1 MIKIQGEEFN
11 CDILIQFSVL
21 QKVIFKL
28 ASTVD
33 SLTEKVDVLENNL
46 VSKSKKIGELEKK
59 LNINLQN
66 HENRIKNLENKQ
78 SSLNSDNNNN
88 NIQNS
93 DININP
99 NVKQLKTSLDNKKE
113 NVDNMLI
120 ETNLNNKENEDDINK
135 NLQTTKPNNNND
147 LLASNLSE
155 ANEEKN
161 EENNNEV
168 IENSEENKDNNDEE
182 DNNNNLLNQNN
193 NDEEDNNNLLNQ
205 NNNEDDDNNNNNKNV
220 QIKST
225 TNTKSIITNKYIIES
240 DNKYLPKD
248 KTSPELLS
256 MLFKK
261 YSDLEKKVNNFM
273 SKNELSKLK
282 TLLNDNSSKIENI
295 EKNNNDFNNNLSE
308 MDNKLS
314 EMKRSVDDIKVKVE
328 DFNIYELFKDNGD
341 GNLDASKILIQ
352 ALENKVFKKF
362 GMVDERM
369 KANET
374 DIFNIKNNITNYD
387 NLIESIKREN
397 EKLKKIFEEYDK
409 NYNEDKENNNKNF
422 EDINNNIENI
432 YKKLS
437 DFDSNKNNIN
447 IDNNNNIN
455 NEKISEMENKFNE
468 KLNEMLNKNSDNS
481 NNNPDATNEINN
493 LLNDLNK
500 RINMLEKSLKISMSN
515 FTDSKNAIEF
525 LKSEIENKINKNDFL
540 DLSNKVKSIDLFTK
554 DSSFKLEST
563 TDEIEKLNGEIAML
577 TRKFEYISGQINSI
591 SNKDVSSSSNNKNKQ
606 PIFDIT
612 KFIDIPRFNENNKL
626 LFNKIDNNKLLI
638 EDLQRNIEEIL
649 YRLKHTPTEVDL
661 KTLSQNL
668 SKNLDDLKA
677 FCSKR
682 FIDKLDYNKTIRLLE
697 TNIKTVTESYNKKME
712 GGDNWLLAK
721 KPMYQCASCERVL
734 TDLKQNPDDFIP
746 WKKLQKDD
754 NYRMGHG
761 FSRMLQMVNTDI
773 LKVAEIN
780 RENKKGYISDEEKEK
795 DGNKE
800 KSTNVKLPKVGN
812 SVKLNREELE
822 NLNNI
827 DYYNNDISDN
837 GPKVTKIIKRNKVIK
852 ESINSI
858 NVNDNSNNNNNNNG
872 MMIINDNKKN

>member
-21 QKVIFKL
+21 QKVIIKL

-46 VSKSKKIGELEKK
+46 VSKSKKIVELEKK

-66 HENRIKNLENKQ
+66 HENRIKNLENKK
-78 SSLNSDNNNN
+78 SSLNLD

-120 ETNLNNKENEDDINK
+120 ETNLNNKENEDINK

-155 ANEEKN
+155 ANEENNINEMNNIKEQNSKN
-161 EENNNEV
+161 V
-168 IENSEENKDNNDEE
+168 LENSEENQDKIDND
-182 DNNNNLLNQNN
+182 NNLLNQNN
-193 NDEEDNNNLLNQ
+193 NDEDNNNDLLNQ
-205 NNNEDDDNNNNNKNV
+205 NNDDNNNNNV

-240 DNKYLPKD
+240 DNKYLPRD

-261 YSDLEKKVNNFM
+261 YSDLEKKINNLDN
-273 SKNELSKLK
+273 SKNEISKLK

-314 EMKRSVDDIKVKVE
+314 EMKRSYDEIKVKVE

-369 KANET
+369 KKNET

-397 EKLKKIFEEYDK
+397 EKLKKLFEEYDK

-422 EDINNNIENI
+422 EDINNNIENL
-432 YKKLS
+432 YKKLY

-447 IDNNNNIN
+447 VDNNNIN

-468 KLNEMLNKNSDNS
+468 KLNEMLVKNSENS
-481 NNNPDATNEINN
+481 NNNPEATNEINN

-563 TDEIEKLNGEIAML
+563 SDEIEKLNGEIAML

-591 SNKDVSSSSNNKNKQ
+591 SNKDISSSSNNKNKQ

-612 KFIDIPRFNENNKL
+612 KFIDVPRFNENNKL
-626 LFNKIDNNKLLI
+626 IFNKIDNNKLLI

-668 SKNLDDLKA
+668 SKNLDDLKV

-734 TDLKQNPDDFIP
+734 TDLKQNPEEFIP
-746 WKKLQKDD
+746 WKKIQKDD

-800 KSTNVKLPKVGN
+800 KNNNVKLPKVGN
-812 SVKLNREELE
+812 SVKLNREDLE

-827 DYYNNDISDN
+827 DYYNNDTSDN

-858 NVNDNSNNNNNNNG
+858 NVNDNSNNNG
-872 MMIINDNKKN
+872 MMVVNDNKKN

>member
-21 QKVIFKL
+21 QKVIIKL

-46 VSKSKKIGELEKK
+46 VSKSKKIVELEKK

-66 HENRIKNLENKQ
+66 HENRIKNLENKK
-78 SSLNSDNNNN
+78 SSLNLD

-120 ETNLNNKENEDDINK
+120 ETNLNNKENEDINK

-155 ANEEKN
+155 ANEENNINEMDNIKEQNSKN
-161 EENNNEV
+161 V
-168 IENSEENKDNNDEE
+168 LENSEENQDKIDND
-182 DNNNNLLNQNN
+182 NNLLNQNN
-193 NDEEDNNNLLNQ
+193 NDEDNNNDLLNQ
-205 NNNEDDDNNNNNKNV
+205 NNDDNNNNNV

-261 YSDLEKKVNNFM
+261 YSDLEKKINNLDN
-273 SKNELSKLK
+273 SKNEISKLK

-314 EMKRSVDDIKVKVE
+314 EMKRSYDEIKVKVE

-369 KANET
+369 KKNET

-422 EDINNNIENI
+422 EDINNNIENL

-447 IDNNNNIN
+447 VDNNNIN

-468 KLNEMLNKNSDNS
+468 KLNEMLVKNSENS
-481 NNNPDATNEINN
+481 NNNPEATNEINN

-591 SNKDVSSSSNNKNKQ
+591 SNKDISSSSNNKNKQ

-612 KFIDIPRFNENNKL
+612 KFIDVPRFNENNKL
-626 LFNKIDNNKLLI
+626 IFNKIDNNKLLI

-800 KSTNVKLPKVGN
+800 KNNNVKLPKVGN
-812 SVKLNREELE
+812 SVKLNREDLE

-858 NVNDNSNNNNNNNG
+858 NVNDNSNNNNNNG

>member
-66 HENRIKNLENKQ
+66 HENRIKNLENKK
-78 SSLNSDNNNN
+78 SSLNLD

-120 ETNLNNKENEDDINK
+120 ETNLNNKENEDINK

-155 ANEEKN
+155 ANEENNINEMNNIKEQNSKN
-161 EENNNEV
+161 V
-168 IENSEENKDNNDEE
+168 LENSEENQDKIDND
-182 DNNNNLLNQNN
+182 NNLLNQNN
-193 NDEEDNNNLLNQ
+193 NDEDNNNDLLNQ
-205 NNNEDDDNNNNNKNV
+205 NNDDNNNNNV

-240 DNKYLPKD
+240 DNKYLPRD

-261 YSDLEKKVNNFM
+261 YSDLEKKINNLDN
-273 SKNELSKLK
+273 SKNEISKLK

-314 EMKRSVDDIKVKVE
+314 EMKRSYDEIKVKVE

-369 KANET
+369 KKNET

-397 EKLKKIFEEYDK
+397 EKLKKLFEEYDK

-468 KLNEMLNKNSDNS
+468 KLNEMLVKNSENS
-481 NNNPDATNEINN
+481 NNNPEATNEINN

-563 TDEIEKLNGEIAML
+563 SDEIEKLNGEIAML

-591 SNKDVSSSSNNKNKQ
+591 SNKDISSSSNNKNKQ

-612 KFIDIPRFNENNKL
+612 KFIDVPRFNENNKL
-626 LFNKIDNNKLLI
+626 IFNKIDNNKLLI

-668 SKNLDDLKA
+668 SKNLDDLKV

-812 SVKLNREELE
+812 SVKLNREDLE

-827 DYYNNDISDN
+827 DYYNNDTSDN

-858 NVNDNSNNNNNNNG
+858 NVNDNNNNNG
-872 MMIINDNKKN
+872 MMVVNDNKKN

>member
-21 QKVIFKL
+21 QKVIIKL

-46 VSKSKKIGELEKK
+46 VSKSKKIVELEKK

-66 HENRIKNLENKQ
+66 HENRIKNLENKK
-78 SSLNSDNNNN
+78 SSLNLD

-93 DININP
+93 DINITP

-120 ETNLNNKENEDDINK
+120 ETNLNNKENEDINK

-155 ANEEKN
+155 ANEENNINEMNNIKEQNSKN
-161 EENNNEV
+161 V
-168 IENSEENKDNNDEE
+168 LENSEENQDKIDND
-182 DNNNNLLNQNN
+182 NNLLNQNN
-193 NDEEDNNNLLNQ
+193 NDEDNNNDLLNQ
-205 NNNEDDDNNNNNKNV
+205 NNDDNNNNNV

-240 DNKYLPKD
+240 DNKYLPRD

-261 YSDLEKKVNNFM
+261 YSDLEKKINNLDN
-273 SKNELSKLK
+273 SKNEISKLK

-314 EMKRSVDDIKVKVE
+314 EMKRSYDEIKVKVE

-369 KANET
+369 KKNET

-397 EKLKKIFEEYDK
+397 EKLKKLFEEYDK

-422 EDINNNIENI
+422 EDINNNIENL
-432 YKKLS
+432 YKKLY

-447 IDNNNNIN
+447 VDNNNIN

-468 KLNEMLNKNSDNS
+468 KLNEMLVKNSENS
-481 NNNPDATNEINN
+481 NNNPEATNEINN

-563 TDEIEKLNGEIAML
+563 SDEIEKLNGEIAML

-591 SNKDVSSSSNNKNKQ
+591 SNKDISSSSNNKNKQ

-612 KFIDIPRFNENNKL
+612 KFIDVPRFNENNKL
-626 LFNKIDNNKLLI
+626 IFNKIDNNKLLI

-668 SKNLDDLKA
+668 SKNLDDLKV

-734 TDLKQNPDDFIP
+734 TDLKQNPEEFIP
-746 WKKLQKDD
+746 WKKIQKDD

-800 KSTNVKLPKVGN
+800 KNNNVKLPKVGN
-812 SVKLNREELE
+812 SVKLNREDLE

-827 DYYNNDISDN
+827 DYYNNDTSDN

-858 NVNDNSNNNNNNNG
+858 NVNDNNNNNG
-872 MMIINDNKKN
+872 MMVVNDNKKN

>member
-21 QKVIFKL
+21 QKVIIKL

-33 SLTEKVDVLENNL
+33 SLTEKVDILENNL
-46 VSKSKKIGELEKK
+46 VNKSKKIGELEKK
-59 LNINLQN
+59 LKINFQN
-66 HENRIKNLENKQ
+66 HENRLKNLENKQ
-78 SSLNSDNNNN
+78 PSSNLDNNNNN

-93 DININP
+93 DMNIIS
-99 NVKQLKTSLDNKKE
+99 NVKQLETNLDNQKE
-113 NVDNMLI
+113 NVDNILI
-120 ETNLNNKENEDDINK
+120 KENTNNKKENENINK
-135 NLQTTKPNNNND
+135 NLQTTKQNND
-147 LLASNLSE
+147 DLNDLSE
-155 ANEEKN
+155 AEAEEKS
-161 EENNNEV
+161 EENNINKKQSSKAASETSEAL
-168 IENSEENKDNNDEE
+168 IENNDKND
-182 DNNNNLLNQNN
+182 DNNNISNQNIDDNKNISNQNIDDNNNILNQNI
-193 NDEEDNNNLLNQ
+193 
-205 NNNEDDDNNNNNKNV
+205 DDNNNNNNV

-225 TNTKSIITNKYIIES
+225 TKSIISNKYIIES

-261 YSDLEKKVNNFM
+261 FSDLEKKINNFDLN
-273 SKNELSKLK
+273 KIK
-282 TLLNDNSSKIENI
+282 TLLDDNSSKIENI
-295 EKNNNDFNNNLSE
+295 EKKNNNYNNNLSE
-308 MDNKLS
+308 MDKKMT
-314 EMKRSVDDIKVKVE
+314 EMKRGFDDIKVKVE

-362 GMVDERM
+362 GLIEDRI
-369 KANET
+369 KINET
-374 DIFNIKNNITNYD
+374 DIFNIKNNLTNYD

-397 EKLKKIFEEYDK
+397 EKIKKLFEEYEK

-422 EDINNNIENI
+422 EDINNNIENL

-447 IDNNNNIN
+447 NDNNNIN
-455 NEKISEMENKFNE
+455 NEKISEMENKLNE
-468 KLNEMLNKNSDNS
+468 KLNQMVIKNSDNT
-481 NNNPDATNEINN
+481 NNNSDATNEINN

-515 FTDSKNAIEF
+515 FNDSKNAIDF
-525 LKSEIENKINKNDFL
+525 LKSELENKINKNDFI
-540 DLSNKVKSIDLFTK
+540 DLANKVKSIDLFTK

-563 TDEIEKLNGEIAML
+563 SDEIDKLNGEIAML
-577 TRKFEYISGQINSI
+577 TRKFEYISGQINSM
-591 SNKDVSSSSNNKNKQ
+591 SNKDFSSSNSNNKNKQ

-612 KFIDIPRFNENNKL
+612 KFIDLPRFNENNKL
-626 LFNKIDNNKLLI
+626 VFNKIENNKLLI

-668 SKNLDDLKA
+668 SKNLDDLKL

-697 TNIKTVTESYNKKME
+697 TNIKTVTDSYNKKME

-721 KPMYQCASCERVL
+721 KPVFQCASCERVL
-734 TDLKQNPDDFIP
+734 TDLKQNPEEFIP

-795 DGNKE
+795 EQNKE
-800 KSTNVKLPKVGN
+800 KIHNNVKLPKVGN
-812 SVKLNREELE
+812 SMKLNREDLE

-827 DYYNNDISDN
+827 DNFNDMSDN
-837 GPKVTKIIKRNKVIK
+837 GPKVTKIIKRNKVTK
-852 ESINSI
+852 ESISSI
-858 NVNDNSNNNNNNNG
+858 NINDNNNNG

>member
-21 QKVIFKL
+21 QKVIIKL

-46 VSKSKKIGELEKK
+46 VSKSKKIVELEKK

-78 SSLNSDNNNN
+78 SSLNLD

-120 ETNLNNKENEDDINK
+120 ETNLNNKENEDINK

-155 ANEEKN
+155 ANEENNINEMNNIKEQNSKN
-161 EENNNEV
+161 V
-168 IENSEENKDNNDEE
+168 LENSEENQDKIDND
-182 DNNNNLLNQNN
+182 NNLLNQNN
-193 NDEEDNNNLLNQ
+193 NDEDNNNDLLNQ
-205 NNNEDDDNNNNNKNV
+205 NNDDNNNNNNV

-314 EMKRSVDDIKVKVE
+314 EMKRSYDDIKVKVE

-369 KANET
+369 KKNET

-397 EKLKKIFEEYDK
+397 EKLKKLFEEYDK

-422 EDINNNIENI
+422 EDINNNIENL

-447 IDNNNNIN
+447 VDNNNIN

-468 KLNEMLNKNSDNS
+468 KLNQMLIKNSENS
-481 NNNPDATNEINN
+481 NNNPEATNEINN

-563 TDEIEKLNGEIAML
+563 SDEIEKLNGEIAML

-591 SNKDVSSSSNNKNKQ
+591 SNKDISSSSNNKNKQ

-612 KFIDIPRFNENNKL
+612 KFIDVPRFNENNKL
-626 LFNKIDNNKLLI
+626 IFNKIDNNKLLI

-668 SKNLDDLKA
+668 SKNLDDLKV

-734 TDLKQNPDDFIP
+734 TDLKQNPEEFIP
-746 WKKLQKDD
+746 WKKIQKDD

-800 KSTNVKLPKVGN
+800 KNNNVKLPKVGN
-812 SVKLNREELE
+812 SVKLNREDLE

-827 DYYNNDISDN
+827 DYYNNDTSDN

-858 NVNDNSNNNNNNNG
+858 NVNDNNNNG
-872 MMIINDNKKN
+872 MMVVNDNKKN

>member
-21 QKVIFKL
+21 QKVIIKL

-46 VSKSKKIGELEKK
+46 VSKSKKIVELEKK

-66 HENRIKNLENKQ
+66 HENRIKNLENKK
-78 SSLNSDNNNN
+78 SSLNLD

-120 ETNLNNKENEDDINK
+120 ETNLNNKENEDINK

-155 ANEEKN
+155 ANEENNINEMNNIKEQNSKN
-161 EENNNEV
+161 
-168 IENSEENKDNNDEE
+168 ILENSEENQDKIDND
-182 DNNNNLLNQNN
+182 NNLLNQNN
-193 NDEEDNNNLLNQ
+193 NDEDNNNDLLNQ
-205 NNNEDDDNNNNNKNV
+205 NNDDNNNNNV
-220 QIKST
+220 QIKSI

-314 EMKRSVDDIKVKVE
+314 EMKRSYDEIKVKVE

-369 KANET
+369 KKNET

-422 EDINNNIENI
+422 EDINNNIENL

-447 IDNNNNIN
+447 VDNNNIN

-468 KLNEMLNKNSDNS
+468 KLNQMLIKNSENS
-481 NNNPDATNEINN
+481 NNNPEATNEINN

-525 LKSEIENKINKNDFL
+525 LQSEIENKINKNDFL

-591 SNKDVSSSSNNKNKQ
+591 SNKDISSSSNNKNKQ

-612 KFIDIPRFNENNKL
+612 KFIDVPRFNENNKL
-626 LFNKIDNNKLLI
+626 IFNKIDNNKLLI

-668 SKNLDDLKA
+668 SKNLDDLKV

-734 TDLKQNPDDFIP
+734 TDLKQNPEEFIP
-746 WKKLQKDD
+746 WKKIQKDD

-800 KSTNVKLPKVGN
+800 KNNNVKLPKVGN
-812 SVKLNREELE
+812 SVKLNREDLE

-827 DYYNNDISDN
+827 DYYNNDTSDN

-858 NVNDNSNNNNNNNG
+858 NVNDNNNNNG
-872 MMIINDNKKN
+872 MMVVNDNKKN

>member
-21 QKVIFKL
+21 QKVIIKL

-46 VSKSKKIGELEKK
+46 VSKSKKIVELEKK

-66 HENRIKNLENKQ
+66 HENRIKNLENKK
-78 SSLNSDNNNN
+78 SSLNLD

-120 ETNLNNKENEDDINK
+120 ETNLNNKENEDINK

-155 ANEEKN
+155 ANEENNINEMDNIKEQNSKN
-161 EENNNEV
+161 V
-168 IENSEENKDNNDEE
+168 LENSEENQDKIDND
-182 DNNNNLLNQNN
+182 NNLLNQNN
-193 NDEEDNNNLLNQ
+193 NDEDNNNDLLNQ
-205 NNNEDDDNNNNNKNV
+205 NNDDNNNNNV

-261 YSDLEKKVNNFM
+261 YSDLEKKINNLDN
-273 SKNELSKLK
+273 SKNEISKLK

-314 EMKRSVDDIKVKVE
+314 EMKRSYDEIKVKVE

-369 KANET
+369 KKNET

-397 EKLKKIFEEYDK
+397 EKLKKLFEEYDK

-422 EDINNNIENI
+422 EDINNNIENL

-447 IDNNNNIN
+447 VDNNNIN

-468 KLNEMLNKNSDNS
+468 KLNEMLVKNSENS
-481 NNNPDATNEINN
+481 NNNPEATNEINN

-563 TDEIEKLNGEIAML
+563 SDEIEKLNGEIAML

-591 SNKDVSSSSNNKNKQ
+591 SNKDISSSSNNKNKQ

-612 KFIDIPRFNENNKL
+612 KFIDVPRFNENNKL
-626 LFNKIDNNKLLI
+626 IFNKIDNNKLLI

-668 SKNLDDLKA
+668 SKNLDDLKV

-734 TDLKQNPDDFIP
+734 TDLKQNPEEFIP
-746 WKKLQKDD
+746 WKKIQKDD

-800 KSTNVKLPKVGN
+800 KNNNVKLPKVGN
-812 SVKLNREELE
+812 SVKLNREDLE

-827 DYYNNDISDN
+827 DYYNNDTSDN

-858 NVNDNSNNNNNNNG
+858 NVNDNNNNG
-872 MMIINDNKKN
+872 MMVVNDNKKN

>member
-21 QKVIFKL
+21 QKVIIKL

-46 VSKSKKIGELEKK
+46 VSKSKKIVELEKK

-66 HENRIKNLENKQ
+66 HENRIKNLENKK
-78 SSLNSDNNNN
+78 SSLNLD

-120 ETNLNNKENEDDINK
+120 ETNLNNKENEDINK

-155 ANEEKN
+155 ANEENNINEMNNIKEQNSKN
-161 EENNNEV
+161 V
-168 IENSEENKDNNDEE
+168 LENSEENQDKIDND
-182 DNNNNLLNQNN
+182 NNLLNQNN
-193 NDEEDNNNLLNQ
+193 NDEDNNNDLLNQ
-205 NNNEDDDNNNNNKNV
+205 NNDDNNNNNV

-240 DNKYLPKD
+240 DNKYLPRD

-261 YSDLEKKVNNFM
+261 YSDLEKKINNLDN
-273 SKNELSKLK
+273 SKNEISKLK

-314 EMKRSVDDIKVKVE
+314 EMKRSYDEIKVKVE

-369 KANET
+369 KKNET

-397 EKLKKIFEEYDK
+397 EKLKKLFEEYDK

-422 EDINNNIENI
+422 EDINNNIENL

-447 IDNNNNIN
+447 VDNNNIN

-468 KLNEMLNKNSDNS
+468 KLNEMLVKNSENS
-481 NNNPDATNEINN
+481 NNNPEATNEINN

-591 SNKDVSSSSNNKNKQ
+591 SNKDISSSSNNKNKQ

-612 KFIDIPRFNENNKL
+612 KFIDVPRFNENNKL
-626 LFNKIDNNKLLI
+626 IFNKIDNNKLLI

-668 SKNLDDLKA
+668 SKNLDDLKV

-734 TDLKQNPDDFIP
+734 TDLKQNPEEFIP
-746 WKKLQKDD
+746 WKKIQKDD

-800 KSTNVKLPKVGN
+800 KNNNVKLPKVGN
-812 SVKLNREELE
+812 SVKLNREDLE

-827 DYYNNDISDN
+827 DYYNNDTSDN

-858 NVNDNSNNNNNNNG
+858 NVNDNNNNNG
-872 MMIINDNKKN
+872 MMVVNDNKKN

>member
-21 QKVIFKL
+21 QKVIIKL

-46 VSKSKKIGELEKK
+46 VSKSKKIVELEKK

-66 HENRIKNLENKQ
+66 HENRIKNLENKK
-78 SSLNSDNNNN
+78 SSLNLD

-120 ETNLNNKENEDDINK
+120 ETNLNNKENEDINK

-155 ANEEKN
+155 AY
-161 EENNNEV
+161 EENNINEMNNIKEQNSKNV
-168 IENSEENKDNNDEE
+168 LENSEENQDKIDND
-182 DNNNNLLNQNN
+182 NNLLNQNN
-193 NDEEDNNNLLNQ
+193 NDEDNNNDLLNQ
-205 NNNEDDDNNNNNKNV
+205 NNDDNNNNNV

-240 DNKYLPKD
+240 DNKYLPRD

-314 EMKRSVDDIKVKVE
+314 EMKRSYDEIKVKVE

-369 KANET
+369 KKNET
-374 DIFNIKNNITNYD
+374 DIFNLKNNITNYD

-397 EKLKKIFEEYDK
+397 EKLKKLFEEYDK

-422 EDINNNIENI
+422 EDINNNIENL

-447 IDNNNNIN
+447 VDNNNIN

-468 KLNEMLNKNSDNS
+468 KLNEMLVKNSENS
-481 NNNPDATNEINN
+481 NNNPEATNEINN

-515 FTDSKNAIEF
+515 FTDSKNTIEF

-563 TDEIEKLNGEIAML
+563 SDEIEKLNGEIAML

-591 SNKDVSSSSNNKNKQ
+591 SNKDISSSSNNKNKQ

-612 KFIDIPRFNENNKL
+612 KFIDVPRFNENNKL
-626 LFNKIDNNKLLI
+626 IFNKIDNNKLLI

-668 SKNLDDLKA
+668 SKNLDDLKV

-734 TDLKQNPDDFIP
+734 TDLKQNPEEFIP
-746 WKKLQKDD
+746 WKKIQKDD

-812 SVKLNREELE
+812 SVKLNREDLE

-827 DYYNNDISDN
+827 DYYNNDTSDN

-858 NVNDNSNNNNNNNG
+858 NVNDNNNNG
-872 MMIINDNKKN
+872 MMVVNDNKKN

>member
-21 QKVIFKL
+21 QKVIIKL

-46 VSKSKKIGELEKK
+46 VSKSKKIVELEKK

-66 HENRIKNLENKQ
+66 HENRIKNLENKK
-78 SSLNSDNNNN
+78 SSLNLD

-120 ETNLNNKENEDDINK
+120 ETNLNNKENEDINK

-155 ANEEKN
+155 ANEENNINEMNNIKEQNSKN
-161 EENNNEV
+161 V
-168 IENSEENKDNNDEE
+168 LENSEENQDKIDND
-182 DNNNNLLNQNN
+182 NNLLNQNN
-193 NDEEDNNNLLNQ
+193 NDEDNNNDLLNQ
-205 NNNEDDDNNNNNKNV
+205 NNDDNNNNNV

-240 DNKYLPKD
+240 DNKYLPRD

-261 YSDLEKKVNNFM
+261 YSDLEKKINNLDN
-273 SKNELSKLK
+273 SKNEISKLK

-314 EMKRSVDDIKVKVE
+314 EMKRSYDEIKVKVE

-369 KANET
+369 KKNET

-397 EKLKKIFEEYDK
+397 EKLKKLFEEYDK

-422 EDINNNIENI
+422 EDINNNIENL
-432 YKKLS
+432 YKKLY

-447 IDNNNNIN
+447 VDNNNIN

-468 KLNEMLNKNSDNS
+468 KLNEMLVKNSENS
-481 NNNPDATNEINN
+481 NNNPEATNEINN

-563 TDEIEKLNGEIAML
+563 SDEIEKLNGEIAML

-591 SNKDVSSSSNNKNKQ
+591 SNKDISSSSNNKNKQ

-612 KFIDIPRFNENNKL
+612 KFIDVPRFNENNKL
-626 LFNKIDNNKLLI
+626 IFNKIDNNKLLI

-668 SKNLDDLKA
+668 SKNLDDLKV

-734 TDLKQNPDDFIP
+734 TDLKQNPEEFIP
-746 WKKLQKDD
+746 WKKIQKDD

-800 KSTNVKLPKVGN
+800 KNNNVKLPKVGN
-812 SVKLNREELE
+812 SVKLNREDLE

-827 DYYNNDISDN
+827 DYYNNDTSDN

-858 NVNDNSNNNNNNNG
+858 NVNDNNNNG
-872 MMIINDNKKN
+872 MMVVNDNKKN

>member
-78 SSLNSDNNNN
+78 SSLKSDNNNN

-168 IENSEENKDNNDEE
+168 IENSEEN
-182 DNNNNLLNQNN
+182 QNN

-205 NNNEDDDNNNNNKNV
+205 NNNEDDDDNNNNNKNV

-314 EMKRSVDDIKVKVE
+314 EMKRSYDEIKVKVE

-362 GMVDERM
+362 GLIEDRI
-369 KANET
+369 KINET
-374 DIFNIKNNITNYD
+374 DIFNIKNNLTNYD

-397 EKLKKIFEEYDK
+397 EKIKKLFEE
-409 NYNEDKENNNKNF
+409 
-422 EDINNNIENI
+422 
-432 YKKLS
+432 
-437 DFDSNKNNIN
+437 
-447 IDNNNNIN
+447 
-455 NEKISEMENKFNE
+455 
-468 KLNEMLNKNSDNS
+468 
-481 NNNPDATNEINN
+481 
-493 LLNDLNK
+493 
-500 RINMLEKSLKISMSN
+500 
-515 FTDSKNAIEF
+515 
-525 LKSEIENKINKNDFL
+525 
-540 DLSNKVKSIDLFTK
+540 
-554 DSSFKLEST
+554 
-563 TDEIEKLNGEIAML
+563 
-577 TRKFEYISGQINSI
+577 
-591 SNKDVSSSSNNKNKQ
+591 
-606 PIFDIT
+606 
-612 KFIDIPRFNENNKL
+612 
-626 LFNKIDNNKLLI
+626 
-638 EDLQRNIEEIL
+638 
-649 YRLKHTPTEVDL
+649 
-661 KTLSQNL
+661 
-668 SKNLDDLKA
+668 
-677 FCSKR
+677 
-682 FIDKLDYNKTIRLLE
+682 
-697 TNIKTVTESYNKKME
+697 
-712 GGDNWLLAK
+712 
-721 KPMYQCASCERVL
+721 
-734 TDLKQNPDDFIP
+734 
-746 WKKLQKDD
+746 
-754 NYRMGHG
+754 
-761 FSRMLQMVNTDI
+761 
-773 LKVAEIN
+773 
-780 RENKKGYISDEEKEK
+780 
-795 DGNKE
+795 
-800 KSTNVKLPKVGN
+800 
-812 SVKLNREELE
+812 
-822 NLNNI
+822 
-827 DYYNNDISDN
+827 
-837 GPKVTKIIKRNKVIK
+837 
-852 ESINSI
+852 
-858 NVNDNSNNNNNNNG
+858 
-872 MMIINDNKKN
+872 